1 MNFFFILAAI
11 VMLGF
16 MVMIHECGH
25 FFAARLTGIPV
36 KEFAIGFGPKLASW
50 KSKKY
55 DTRFFIRLIPAGGYC
70 MFYGEDDTAGK
81 EQQDP
86 RCINRFAPWK
96 RMITIAMGPVMN
108 FVLAFVAAVILF
120 SVAGQDA
127 VGRAV
132 ISEVTAGGP
141 AARAG
146 IQAGDVIDEVN
157 GQKAEGV
164 TEDGNLPAVAMISA
178 YRAGDPPLEMIL
190 ERKNAAGETDRISV
204 SVTPDYSEAEGRPL
218 IGITVGYEVLRG
230 AVPVSFWQAIPLGA
244 DYCVRAG
251 GAILSGL
258 KNMLTTGE
266 GFDQSAGPVGI
277 VQLIAEETR
286 ANGWEMYLQLLVMIS
301 VNLGLFN
308 LIPIPGLDGSRIIFL
323 VIEAV
328 RRKPVNQRVEAGVHM
343 AGYALLMGLMLF
355 MTCKD
360 ILHIFQ

>member
-1 MNFFFILAAI
+1 MNLFFILAAI
-11 VMLGF
+11 VMLGV

-36 KEFAIGFGPKLASW
+36 KEFAIGFGPRLVSW
-50 KSKKY
+50 KSKKHE
-55 DTRFFIRLIPAGGYC
+55 TQFFLRLIPAGGYC
-70 MFYGEDDTAGK
+70 MFYGEDDTEGK

-108 FVLAFVAAVILF
+108 FVLAFIAAVILF
-120 SVAGQDA
+120 AAAGQDA

-132 ISEVTAGGP
+132 ISDVTAGGP
-141 AARAG
+141 AAEAG
-146 IQAGDVIDEVN
+146 ILPGDIIDQVN
-157 GQKAEGV
+157 GQKMEGV
-164 TEDGNLPAVAMISA
+164 TEDGNLPAVAQISA
-178 YRAGDPPLEMIL
+178 YQAGEPPIDLVL
-190 ERKNAAGETDRISV
+190 ERRNAAGESEFVSV

-230 AVPVSFWQAIPLGA
+230 AVPVSFFEAIPLGA

-258 KNMLTTGE
+258 KTMLTTGE

-286 ANGWEMYLQLLVMIS
+286 QNGWEMYLQLLVMIS

-323 VIEAV
+323 LIEAI
-328 RRKPVNQRVEAGVHM
+328 RRKPVNQRIEAAVHM
-343 AGYALLMGLMLF
+343 TGYALLMGLMLF